1 MNMTITDDLVEA
13 FLKCPTKCFLRS
25 RGEAG
30 AGNAYAAW
38 VRTNDEVFRV
48 AGELLFHPF
57 SPMIPQ
63 DSPSCYHSSMR
74 HLVVLFI
81 HFLSTLVRL
90 LAPGGVR
97 SIVAESLLL
106 KHQLL
111 SLANCY
117 FAHNSSVLLF
127 PVFDLSPNHGINRL
141 HERCG
146 CLIDRHVQKAGSR
159 GGASHV
165 PQPFVVGRRDVPR
178 TSSRKVGIGFELPT
192 QSSVVAPN
200 APKRVDQPHW
210 ECGLGD

>member
-1 MNMTITDDLVEA
+1 VEHTSSPLFERYA
-13 FLKCPTKCFLRS
+13 DAIAALPAREEFSRS
-25 RGEAG
+25 
-30 AGNAYAAW
+30 
-38 VRTNDEVFRV
+38 D
-48 AGELLFHPF
+48 
-57 SPMIPQ
+57 
-63 DSPSCYHSSMR
+63 
-74 HLVVLFI
+74 
-81 HFLSTLVRL
+81 
-90 LAPGGVR
+90 
-97 SIVAESLLL
+97 
-106 KHQLL
+106 L

-141 HERCG
+141 HEHCG

-200 APKRVDQPHW
+200 APKKVDQPHW
-210 ECGLGD
+210 ECGLGG